1 MVKTKRQDIINLI
14 AGVAVIILLNY
25 VASFVFYRFDLT
37 SEKRYTLSEPTK
49 NILQN
54 LDDVVFIKVYLE
66 GDFPAGFKRLH
77 DETKE
82 MLDEFRAYSNGNLE
96 YEFIN
101 PAEDADKKTKEEIYK
116 QLYKKGLRP
125 TDLEVKEENG
135 ISNKVIWPGAI
146 ITYKGKERAVN
157 LLKSR
162 IQASP
167 EEILNSSIESLE
179 FELAY
184 AIKALQSDKK
194 PSVAFIQGHGEL
206 DELHTAALNQNLK
219 EFYDTKYITI
229 DGKLS
234 TLTERL
240 IVDSTQKYAVFPKF
254 DAIIIAKP
262 QEKISNKDKF
272 IIDQYIM
279 HGGKVLWLIDPVY
292 TSMDSLRSANYTM
305 AIIQDLNI
313 EDQLFD
319 YGARVNPNLVQDLQ
333 CAPIPVVTGY
343 IGNQPKYNLMPWIF
357 FPMLMP
363 SGSHPIVNNIN
374 YVKGEFTSTVDTI
387 AKKGIKKSVLLHTS
401 QYTKLVNAPTRIS
414 LALLRIEPN
423 PKQFNKGKQPV
434 AVLLEGQFNSSFTNR
449 IPPQLENSKE
459 INFKDKSTPTK
470 MIVVADGDIAKNDVN
485 RNNQIYN
492 VGFDKYTKQQYGN
505 DEFLL
510 NSINYLVDD
519 SGIMNVRSR
528 KLKLRL
534 LNKAKVKEERL
545 KWQLINTIIPVILV
559 ILFGIIF
566 NIIRKRKYA
575 S

>member
-1 MVKTKRQDIINLI
+1 MVNNKRQNIINLLVS
-14 AGVAVIILLNY
+14 VAILILLNY

-54 LDDVVFIKVYLE
+54 LDDIVFIRVYLE

-101 PAEDADKKTKEEIYK
+101 PAEGVDKKAKEEIYR

-135 ISNKVIWPGAI
+135 VSNKVIWPGAI

-162 IQASP
+162 ISATP
-167 EEILNSSIESLE
+167 EMILNSSIEALE

-184 AIKALQSDKK
+184 AIKALRSDKK

-206 DELHTAALNQNLK
+206 DELHTAAFNQNLK
-219 EFYDTKYITI
+219 EFYETQYISI

-234 TLTERL
+234 SLTTRM
-240 IVDSTQKYAVFPKF
+240 IVDSTKKYAVLPKY

-262 QEKISNKDKF
+262 QQKISNKDKF

-279 HGGKVLWLIDPVY
+279 YGGKALWLIDPVY
-292 TSMDSLRSANYTM
+292 ASMDSLRASNYTM
-305 AIIQDLNI
+305 GIIQDLNLD
-313 EDQLFD
+313 DQLFD
-319 YGARVNPNLVQDLQ
+319 YGIRLNPNLVQDLQ

-343 IGNQPKYNLMPWIF
+343 IGNQPKYNLMPWFF
-357 FPMLMP
+357 FPLLMP

-374 YVKGEFTSTVDTI
+374 YVKGEFTSTIDTI

-401 QYTKLVNAPTRIS
+401 QYTKLVNAPTRIG
-414 LALLRIEPN
+414 LAMLRIEPN
-423 PKQFNKGKQPV
+423 PKQFNRGEQPV
-434 AVLLEGQFNSSFTNR
+434 AVLLEGNFSSTFVNR
-449 IPPQLENSKE
+449 IPPQVENSKE
-459 INFKDKSTPTK
+459 ISFKEQSVPTK
-470 MIVVADGDIAKNDVN
+470 MIVVADGDIAKNDIN
-485 RNNQIYN
+485 QNNQIYN

-510 NSINYLVDD
+510 NAVNYLVDD

-534 LNKAKVKEERL
+534 LNNAKIKEERL
-545 KWQLINTIIPVILV
+545 KWQLINTIVPVVLV

-566 NIIRKRKYA
+566 GIIRKRKYA
-575 S
+575 